1 MLTPPLRTLPV
12 TLPLLEELL
21 PLIGEYQRFYGA
33 EPDTARNRAFF
44 GDLIEQPELSAQF
57 AAVNE
62 KGKIVGFATLYF
74 LPSSISA
81 RTYAMLNDLYTRP
94 ECRGQGVGRLLIQRC
109 QGLVKERGLSSLEW
123 LTQKEN
129 EKAQRLYNSFPV
141 QKSEWLTY
149 TLSSATEGDA

>member
-33 EPDTARNRAFF
+33 EPDAPRNRAFF
-44 GDLIEQPELSAQF
+44 GDLIVQPELCAQF

-149 TLSSATEGDA
+149 TLSSAIEGDA